1 MSGHLGG
8 ATSKW
13 SQNLYD
19 INRQLRSGKTIKG
32 KDLTLEKK
40 EELEQKKAAILEKM
54 TAEKEARHDERM
66 KAINDHTTEVG
77 NEIVKQVGD
86 KMDEKLA
93 SINALLVT
101 PGNGNLD
108 EQIAAKQNQV
118 KLLQTQITSARVE
131 KK

>member
-8 ATSKW
+8 ATNKW

-54 TAEKEARHDERM
+54 TAEKEARHHERM
-66 KAINDHTTEVG
+66 RAINDHTTEVG

-101 PGNGNLD
+101 PGNGNID
-108 EQIAAKQNQV
+108 EQIAAKQHQV
-118 KLLQTQITSARVE
+118 KLLQTQITSARD
-131 KK
+131 